1 MKKVHRQIVWT
12 FVFTGTLTE
21 MSLFRK
27 GRLDVTEQIGGD
39 VLSQMLGRSEK
50 NALSA
55 TSRRFS
61 RAMHRARPSEQIT
74 VLKPTPQ
81 HKIIKALQK
90 RKITEIWVENCEL
103 NDMFLHAVAQFCP
116 HLETLCLEY
125 STCSFTDDGMMAI
138 GANAEEMQWQQGCP
152 RLQKF
157 TYNALSSYKSGDLT
171 LLGIKAV
178 FEGCPEIKTFENTDK
193 NVRYAPMLPIRSLFA
208 RTENDIQRKMDR
220 FARWQRSVR
229 HFQDSEPIGE
239 GNWMIHPRWMTG
251 GVHTREQAENVR
263 AWLRM
268 QYPDVG
274 AGFLTNAQRSDFKMN
289 F

>member
-1 MKKVHRQIVWT
+1 M
-12 FVFTGTLTE
+12 
-21 MSLFRK
+21 
-27 GRLDVTEQIGGD
+27 
-39 VLSQMLGRSEK
+39 
-50 NALSA
+50 LSA

-61 RAMHRARPSEQIT
+61 RAMHRARPSEKLT

-90 RKITEIWVENCEL
+90 RDFIEIWVENCEL

-116 HLETLCLEY
+116 RLEILGLEF

-138 GANAEEMQWQQGCP
+138 GANAEESQWQQGCP
-152 RLQKF
+152 RLQIF
-157 TYNALSSYKSGDLT
+157 TYNALSSFESGALT
-171 LLGIKAV
+171 LMGIKAV
-178 FEGCPEIKTFENTDK
+178 FEGCPEIEAFENTDK
-193 NVRYAPMLPIRSLFA
+193 NVRYAPMLPIRSLFTG
-208 RTENDIQRKMDR
+208 RDSDVQRKMDR

-229 HFQDSEPIGE
+229 HLQDSEPIGE

-251 GVHTREQAENVR
+251 GVHTREQADNVR
-263 AWLRM
+263 RWLRT

-274 AGFLTNAQRSDFKMN
+274 AGFLTDAHRSEFKMS